1 MNSIGC
7 SFDELTSVEQEL
19 RPWLDPNRR
28 WEDRVEL
35 YRRYLQEERCLIIT
49 GPEVPVVLRE
59 EAEEQ
64 LKETLQGGRLEMS
77 DQQRVAWLQE
87 QVNEAH
93 RQLSRHDERF
103 TWIAQR
109 LKSMD
114 ERDQKA
120 FEDIATI
127 KERIF
132 NGFGEQIATTN
143 ANVEKISK
151 TLSQLSRYF
160 QRHLNTAHLTKEEA
174 QEIARWVH
182 SQGVDEWEGKEQD
195 RAQWLKS
202 HKLEIIAVATPIL
215 SGLMVLLATV
225 LTSGG

>member
-1 MNSIGC
+1 
-7 SFDELTSVEQEL
+7 
-19 RPWLDPNRR
+19 
-28 WEDRVEL
+28 
-35 YRRYLQEERCLIIT
+35 
-49 GPEVPVVLRE
+49 
-59 EAEEQ
+59 
-64 LKETLQGGRLEMS
+64 MS

-132 NGFGEQIATTN
+132 NGFGDQIANTN
-143 ANVEKISK
+143 AQVDKISK

-160 QRHLNTAHLTKEEA
+160 QQHLNNSHLTKDEV

-182 SQGVDEWEGKEQD
+182 SQGVEEWEDKEQS
-195 RAQWLKS
+195 RTHWLKS